1 MQEFKAYITMKD
13 HKESF
18 LNNIPCGMINPSKS
32 SVGKTSKVILDK
44 INNNF
49 QKETSSNQWKNK
61 SSVIE
66 WLLNIKE
73 KERLSVIVFDIE
85 GFDPSITESLVTN
98 AIQFPKQINEI
109 SHYDI

>member
-1 MQEFKAYITMKD
+1 MQETKAYITMKD

-18 LNNIPCGMINPSKS
+18 PNNIPSGLINPLKS

-49 QKETSSNQWKNK
+49 QKETSANQWKNM

-73 KERLSVIVFDIE
+73 KERLSFMVFDIE
-85 GFDPSITESLVTN
+85 GFDPSVTESLVTN
-98 AIQFPKQINEI
+98 AIQFT
-109 SHYDI
+109 